1 MTGETRPATA
11 GGVACDVYE
20 FRIAGTIGPQPPDDG
35 ARAVGQLRELPRHA
49 DPQDRSHGLPASR
62 RGCGPPEQGRQVH
75 GVPGGDEP
83 TSEIDDARMQAGD
96 LVEHENR
103 RPRTTPK
110 DLVRAPVV
118 CEVELLELRADL
130 LAQAHTGCSHPRS
143 AQHGR
148 GHRPTAMAS
157 GRPTSEAPGP
167 RLSQTTERPQW
178 RCSTPSDRSVA
189 GSRALFT

>member
-35 ARAVGQLRELPRHA
+35 ARAVGQLRKLPRHA
-49 DPQDRSHGLPASR
+49 DPQDRLHDLPASR

-75 GVPGGDEP
+75 GVPSGDEP
-83 TSEIDDARMQAGD
+83 TSEIDDARMHAGN
-96 LVEHENR
+96 LMEHENR
-103 RPRTTPK
+103 RPRTTPE

-130 LAQAHTGCSHPRS
+130 LAEAHTDCFHPWF

-148 GHRPTAMAS
+148 TRARRCS
-157 GRPTSEAPGP
+157 GRG
-167 RLSQTTERPQW
+167 
-178 RCSTPSDRSVA
+178 RSVLA
-189 GSRALFT
+189 TWWRVGSEWPFPLSLELWVSHWIQRQEVQRRAP